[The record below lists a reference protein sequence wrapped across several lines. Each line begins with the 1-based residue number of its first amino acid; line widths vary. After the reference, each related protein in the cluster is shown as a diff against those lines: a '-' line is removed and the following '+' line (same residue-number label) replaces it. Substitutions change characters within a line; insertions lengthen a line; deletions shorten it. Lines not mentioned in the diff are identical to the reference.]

1 MWLAPTPD
9 SSTATDK
16 DALIGELLARI
27 DALSREVG
35 ILSARGAHLEAEN
48 AALREEN
55 ACLKAENMALRGRVA
70 ELEAKLGLPPKTPD
84 NSSTPP
90 SRGQKSSGEEKKS
103 PEKRKSHPG
112 AHRPLHPHPTSWR
125 DVPARAC
132 QHCGADV
139 SGTVQMA
146 CEAYDHIE
154 IPAIT
159 PDVTRVTLYGGVC
172 SCCAKRFKAAPPAD
186 MPTGSPFGANLRAL
200 VIYLRFTQGIALER
214 LTILLSDVLGLDIS
228 EGAIVNML
236 DAARDCFAT
245 QMNAIRT
252 RLLSGTALESDETG
266 LRVGKKNWWLW
277 VFHHEDSAV
286 FVAKPSRGKKV
297 VADFLGD
304 WRPDFWVSDRYGG
317 QLGWAARENQV
328 CLAHLIR
335 DAQYAIDAGDTV
347 FAPDFRHLLG
357 RACRIGRRREKL
369 ADSTLRAYQ
378 AKLEKRLDDL
388 MARKPTHEAGI
399 KFQQVIR
406 KVRRHLFV
414 FMTNR
419 ALPPTNNGS
428 ERSLRPCVT
437 YRKITNGFR
446 TPWGAELYANIRSV
460 IETGRR
466 RAIGALDAIRLT
478 IAGKPLMKP
487 A

>member
-1 MWLAPTPD
+1 MDRESLE
-9 SSTATDK
+9 SLNKES
-16 DALIGELLARI
+16 LIRLV
-27 DALSREVG
+27 LSQAAA
-35 ILSARGAHLEAEN
+35 I
-48 AALREEN
+48 AALTRQVEILT
-55 ACLKAENMALRGRVA
+55 ARVS
-70 ELEAKLGLPPKTPD
+70 ELEARLGLPPKTPD

-90 SRGQKSSGEEKKS
+90 SQGQKPSSEEKKI

-112 AHRPLHPHPTSWR
+112 AHRPLHPNPTARR
-125 DVPARAC
+125 DVMASSC
-132 QHCGADV
+132 EHCGADV
-139 SGTVQMA
+139 SGAPQMA
-146 CEAYDHIE
+146 CKAYDHIE
-154 IPAIT
+154 IPEIRPT
-159 PDVTRVTLYGGVC
+159 VTRVTLHGGVC
-172 SCCAKRFKAAPPAD
+172 PCCAKKFKAAPPAD
-186 MPTGSPFGANLRAL
+186 MPAGSPFGVNLRAL

-214 LTILLSDVLGLDIS
+214 LTILLSDILVLDIS

-236 DAARDCFAT
+236 ADARDCFAT
-245 QMNAIRT
+245 QMNAIRA
-252 RLLSGTALESDETG
+252 RLLSGTALQSDETG
-266 LRVGKKNWWLW
+266 LRVAKKNWWLW
-277 VFHHEDSAV
+277 VFHHDDSAV
-286 FVAKPSRGKKV
+286 FVAKPTRSKQV

-317 QLGWAARENQV
+317 QLGWARKENQV

-347 FAPDFRHLLG
+347 FATDFRHLLG
-357 RACRIGRRREKL
+357 RACRIGRRRDKL

-388 MARKPTHEAGI
+388 MRRAPTHEAGV
-399 KFQQVIR
+399 KFQRVI
-406 KVRRHLFV
+406 KKIRRHLFI

-466 RAIGALDAIRLT
+466 RSIGALDAIRFT
-478 IAGKPLMKP
+478 IAEKPLMKP